1 MNMKKLV
8 VASHNA
14 GKIREIKSM
23 LEPFQVEV
31 VSAAELDLPDVE
43 ETGSTFEENARLKS
57 EALAKESGCYAL
69 GDDSGL
75 CVNCLSGRPG
85 VYSARYAPNRDFD
98 KGMDM
103 LLEEISESGAKDRS
117 AYFACVLAL
126 TSPAGETRIFEGR
139 VNGRIAL
146 EKSGGNGFG
155 YDPIFIPDGFDKTFA
170 NFDKEEKNRIS
181 HRGRAFQKMIEEV
194 FC

>member
-14 GKIREIKSM
+14 GKILEIKSM
-23 LEPFQVEV
+23 LEPFRVEV
-31 VSAAELDLPDVE
+31 VSAAELD
-43 ETGSTFEENARLKS
+43 
-57 EALAKESGCYAL
+57 YAL

-146 EKSGGNGFG
+146 EKSGSNGFG

>member
-23 LEPFQVEV
+23 LEPFRVEV

-43 ETGSTFEENARLKS
+43 ETGLTFEENARLKS

-146 EKSGGNGFG
+146 ENQAATVLVMIRFLFPTGLIRRLPILIKRKRTG
-155 YDPIFIPDGFDKTFA
+155 Y
-170 NFDKEEKNRIS
+170 RIAAGLFK
-181 HRGRAFQKMIEEV
+181 R
-194 FC
+194 